1 MKFKKILRIILF
13 LIYGPV
19 LLTLTQGCKQ
29 PAAYLFSNEID
40 SIGLKWVPDKRE
52 GIFDA
57 SLYSSGNDLIL
68 KGETDVKEAR
78 RDVTDFL
85 KSRGVI
91 FIDSLALLPD
101 SALVKEQWGLVNVS
115 NCNIRS
121 ATSYSAEITS
131 QALMGT
137 PVRILK
143 KEAGW
148 FLIQTPDRYIGW
160 TDSDIIVTMNNE
172 DYSAWKSSPR
182 IFFTDKTGDIYKDTG
197 KRKVI
202 SDVVGGCILKTGGRK
217 NGDYAVTLPDGRT
230 GLIPENKA
238 ILLDELTVSKY
249 LKAENLVS
257 TAESLTGIPYL
268 WGGTSVKGLDC
279 SGFTKTVYYLNGIIL
294 ARDASLQFRHG
305 TEINKTAGID
315 SFKAGDLLFF
325 GSVRDGKPKPT
336 HVAMYIGDT
345 EYINSSGMVRVN
357 SLDSTRANF
366 SKYRKNSLLGVRRII
381 GAAFDNGIQPVAGHN
396 WYK

>member
-1 MKFKKILRIILF
+1 MPGILSF
-13 LIYGPV
+13 LIYGPL
-19 LLTLTQGCKQ
+19 LLTLVQGCKQ
-29 PAAYLFSNEID
+29 PAADLFNNEID

-52 GIFDA
+52 GIYDV
-57 SLYSSGNDLIL
+57 SLYSSMNDLIL
-68 KGETDVKEAR
+68 KGETDIKEAR
-78 RDVTDFL
+78 RNVLDFL
-85 KSRGVI
+85 KSKEVI
-91 FIDSLALLPD
+91 FIDSLILLPD
-101 SALVKEQWGLVNVS
+101 SASIKERWGLVNVS

-121 ATSYSAEITS
+121 ATSYAAEITS

-143 KEAGW
+143 KEDGW

-160 TDSDIIVTMNNE
+160 TDSDIIVTMNDE
-172 DYSAWKSSPR
+172 DYSAWKSSSR
-182 IFFTDKTGDIYKDTG
+182 IFITGKTGDIYKDND
-197 KRKVI
+197 KSKVI
-202 SDVVGGCILKTGGRK
+202 SDIVAGCILKTGGRK
-217 NGDYAVTLPDGRT
+217 NGDYSVTLPDGRA

-249 LKAENLVS
+249 LKPENLVS

-268 WGGTSVKGLDC
+268 WGGTSVKGMDC
-279 SGFTKTVYYLNGIIL
+279 SGFTKTVYYMNGIIL

-305 TEINKTAGID
+305 TEISKTAGIG
-315 SFKAGDLLFF
+315 SLKAGDLLFF

-345 EYINSSGMVRVN
+345 EYINASGMITVN
-357 SLDSTRANF
+357 SLDSTRSNF
-366 SKYRKNSLLGVRRII
+366 SKYRRNSYLGARRII
-381 GAAFDNGIQPVAGHN
+381 GADFDKGIQPVAGHN